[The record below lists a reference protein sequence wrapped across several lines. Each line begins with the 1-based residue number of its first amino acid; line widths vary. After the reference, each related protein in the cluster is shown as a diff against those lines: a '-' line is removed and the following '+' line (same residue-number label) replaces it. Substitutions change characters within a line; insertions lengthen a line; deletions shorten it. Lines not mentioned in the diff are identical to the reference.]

1 MANQPRV
8 ENIGFLVTDV
18 ARLMRSIFDVR
29 VKDLGLT
36 RSRWRVLAY
45 LMRQDGM
52 TQSELAEQ
60 LEISK
65 ASLGPHLESLEQQ
78 GWLRREADGK
88 DRRAKRIYL
97 TDRVQPAVA
106 HLNAVGARLHHEALG
121 GLDTAE
127 RQRLAETLAQV
138 KANLMVLSE
147 SAAPVAFVAS
157 ARRTRVPQERR

>member
-1 MANQPRV
+1 MANEPRV
-8 ENIGFLVTDV
+8 ENIGYLVTDV
-18 ARLMRSIFDVR
+18 ARLMRNIFDER

-45 LMRQDGM
+45 LMRRDGM

-65 ASLGPHLESLEQQ
+65 ASLGPHLESLEAQ

-106 HLNAVGARLHHEALG
+106 RLNAVGARLHHEALG
-121 GLDTAE
+121 GLDAAE
-127 RQRLAETLAQV
+127 RQRLAEALAQV

-147 SAAPVAFVAS
+147 GVAPVELAK
-157 ARRTRVPQERR
+157 AREDQP